1 MALELILDKSEYSS
15 RISVISGLLGERE
28 FFSPWKYAAEINRM
42 KIIFKNS
49 FLWTFIL
56 KNIEGYE
63 INHYDISLKNP
74 FLT

>member
-1 MALELILDKSEYSS
+1 MALELILDESEYSS
-15 RISVISGLLGERE
+15 RISVFSGLLGERE
-28 FFSPWKYAAEINRM
+28 FFHHENMQQKSTEWKLFL
-42 KIIFKNS
+42 KIH